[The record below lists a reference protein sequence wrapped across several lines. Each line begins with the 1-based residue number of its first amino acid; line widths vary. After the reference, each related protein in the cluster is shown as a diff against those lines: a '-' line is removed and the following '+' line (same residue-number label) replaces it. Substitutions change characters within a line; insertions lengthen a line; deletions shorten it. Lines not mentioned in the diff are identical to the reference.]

1 MRLGTKRRTLMSKRY
16 ILEYVATR
24 WYRAPELLLGDR
36 YGRAVDVWSI
46 GCIIGEL
53 SDGQPIFPGEN
64 EIDQLMVIQKLLG
77 QLPPDQMKKFRLNP
91 TFRGMKFPREIRLRK
106 KDGLREKY
114 DKIILPELI
123 ALMEGILKLDP
134 DCR

>member
-1 MRLGTKRRTLMSKRY
+1 MSKNF
-16 ILEYVATR
+16 L
-24 WYRAPELLLGDR
+24 P
-36 YGRAVDVWSI
+36 S
-46 GCIIGEL
+46 CQKGE
-53 SDGQPIFPGEN
+53 S
-64 EIDQLMVIQKLLG
+64 EIDQLMVIQMVLG

-91 TFRGMKFPREIRLRK
+91 AYRGIKFPREIRLRK

-114 DKIILPELI
+114 EKVILPELL